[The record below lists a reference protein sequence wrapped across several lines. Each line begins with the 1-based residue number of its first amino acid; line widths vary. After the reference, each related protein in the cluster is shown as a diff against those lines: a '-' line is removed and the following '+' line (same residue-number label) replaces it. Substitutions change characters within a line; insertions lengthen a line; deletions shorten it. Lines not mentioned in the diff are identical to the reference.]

1 MTISVIELN
10 DIEIRVARG
19 KEIVLRSPG
28 YALINKDKIE
38 LGSVAARQARLQPR
52 AVHNKYWK
60 NLNQEP
66 LQYPGTHARHNAD
79 LAFAQLLAIH
89 EQAGKPEEV
98 IIAVPGSYS
107 NDQLA
112 LLLGLVEASP
122 LTAIGLVDSAIAA
135 VALTAGKGN
144 YVYIDTHLHQTI
156 LTRISVTD
164 QVVRGA
170 VHLIDGVGLAAI
182 YDTTAHLIADLFIKE
197 SRFDPQHHPET
208 EQALYDQIPACLNS
222 LQTLSEVSLEI
233 QYQQAQHKA
242 KLSRESLLQVLRPL
256 YTKIAGTVDAGDT
269 CLISNETGQLPG
281 LAESLSEAQILPV
294 SNIFESCIVHVENIR
309 SAGSGSNYVISLP
322 AATNPVI
329 TVTPKQSQ
337 EHRGTVSSTRQNITH
352 ILHGHNAFALH
363 QGPVYL
369 SASGLISTS
378 DTSVGQCCVN
388 QQDGRV
394 ALQANGELAVFV
406 NGRQIK
412 HTVEIQAGDIIS
424 FTGSKTEYTFIHVG
438 D

>member
-52 AVHNKYWK
+52 SVHNKYWK

-98 IIAVPGSYS
+98 IIAVPSSYS

-122 LTAIGLVDSAIAA
+122 FTAVGLVDSAIAA
-135 VALTAGKGN
+135 VAPTAGKGN

-170 VHLIDGVGLAAI
+170 VHIIDGAGLASI

-208 EQALYDQIPACLNS
+208 EQALYDQIPTCLNS

-233 QYQQAQHKA
+233 QYQQVQHQA
-242 KLSRESLLQVLRPL
+242 KLSRESLLQVLQPL
-256 YTKIAGTVDAGDT
+256 YTKIADTVDAGDT
-269 CLISNETGQLPG
+269 CLVSNETGQLPG
-281 LAESLSEAQILPV
+281 LTRSLSKAQILPA
-294 SNIFESCIVHVENIR
+294 SNIFESCIVHVKNIR
-309 SAGSGSNYVISLP
+309 SAGSGSNYVTSLP

-329 TVTPKQSQ
+329 NETPKQSP
-337 EHRGTVSSTRQNITH
+337 EHTEAVSSKQQNITH
-352 ILHGHNAFALH
+352 ILHGHSAFALH
-363 QGPVYL
+363 QGPMYL
-369 SASGLISTS
+369 SASGHISTS
-378 DTSVGQCCVN
+378 DTSAGQCCVN
-388 QQDGRV
+388 RQNGIV
-394 ALQANGELAVFV
+394 ALQANGELAVFI
-406 NGRQIK
+406 NGRQIQHAK
-412 HTVEIQAGDIIS
+412 EVQAGDIIS
-424 FTGSKTEYTFIHVG
+424 FTGSKMEYTFIHVG